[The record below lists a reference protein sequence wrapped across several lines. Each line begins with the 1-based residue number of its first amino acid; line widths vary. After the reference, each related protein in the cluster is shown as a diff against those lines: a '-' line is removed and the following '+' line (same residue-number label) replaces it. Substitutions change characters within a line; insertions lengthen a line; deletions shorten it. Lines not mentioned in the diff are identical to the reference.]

1 MLRKERESR
10 ARVKESGNVKL
21 ERLVDKEE
29 I

>member
-10 ARVKESGNVKL
+10 ARVKENGNVKL
-21 ERLVDKEE
+21 DRLVDKEE